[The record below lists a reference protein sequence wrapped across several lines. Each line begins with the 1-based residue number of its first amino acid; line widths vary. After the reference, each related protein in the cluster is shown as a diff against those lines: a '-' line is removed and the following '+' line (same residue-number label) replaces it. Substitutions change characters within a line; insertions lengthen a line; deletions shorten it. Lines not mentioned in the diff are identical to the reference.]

1 MSQRAGGTLTSLRAG
16 RWASGCLGLLCFMH
30 RCVPPYYAY
39 AIIIWLNMLV
49 GSMLRQALKQGTVG
63 SNELQCGWMYGQ
75 AEELRWHLRRRE
87 KTTSPKQTL
96 KSSLNLLV
104 LLSLPKSIHER
115 QKLPSLV
122 SRKVLPN
129 PHLSRFLLE
138 AQLSFTEHSRSSFTE
153 HSRSFQDGLT
163 FAYSTA

>member
-1 MSQRAGGTLTSLRAG
+1 MTSPKNRL
-16 RWASGCLGLLCFMH
+16 
-30 RCVPPYYAY
+30 
-39 AIIIWLNMLV
+39 
-49 GSMLRQALKQGTVG
+49 
-63 SNELQCGWMYGQ
+63 
-75 AEELRWHLRRRE
+75 E
-87 KTTSPKQTL
+87 KMTSPKQTL
-96 KSSLNLLV
+96 ESSLNLLV

-129 PHLSRFLLE
+129 PHLSRFDLE
-138 AQLSFTEHSRSSFTE
+138 AQLSFTE